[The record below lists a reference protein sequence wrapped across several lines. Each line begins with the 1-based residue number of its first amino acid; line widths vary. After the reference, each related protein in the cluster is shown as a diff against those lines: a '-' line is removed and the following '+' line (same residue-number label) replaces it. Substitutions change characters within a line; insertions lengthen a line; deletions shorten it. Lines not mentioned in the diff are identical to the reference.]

1 MKELR
6 NGKLPL
12 STKIGFGVGDIFG
25 GGAMMIIGFYYL
37 YFLTDVVLLSPSLAG
52 TAFLVSKVWDAVTD
66 PAMGIISDRTRTRF
80 GRRRPYFLAGIIL
93 IFLSFFAMWYPVDFT
108 NEMHRFVYVLVAYVF
123 FSSVITMVMIPYNAL
138 VPELTPDYNE
148 RTSVTTFRIF
158 FSGLSSL
165 LCAVVPFEIVKAFKP
180 DVNTGFIVMAA
191 AFGLFFALPF
201 IATFLTTRERPE
213 FQQDVMPLSLGRS
226 FVDPFRTPTFLP
238 VLFMYVCTFVAMDM
252 VMSIVIYFMTYYMG
266 KGDQTDYVLGVL
278 LVTQLAV
285 IPLYYLLSKRTSK
298 KTAFIVGVVIW
309 MCSMGFSFLIG
320 PQSPAYMLYLFGAL
334 VGAGTG
340 GVVIMIYSI
349 FPDIP
354 DVDELC
360 WGNRREGV
368 YSGMFMFMRKLS
380 SAIGI
385 FVISNIIEWA
395 GYRAPVGGVAQE
407 QTGTFILVLRIAFVG
422 LPVVLLL
429 LALVGAA
436 FYRLTPGLHGQIKE
450 LIEKRRGTAR
460 PTPEM
465 TARVREVRRALGGG
479 RP

>member
-1 MKELR
+1 MRELNR
-6 NGKLPL
+6 ERLPL

-66 PAMGIISDRTRTRF
+66 PVMGIISDRTRTRF
-80 GRRRPYFLAGIIL
+80 GRRRPYFLAGIVL

-108 NEMHRFVYVLVAYVF
+108 KEMHRFVYILVAYVF
-123 FSSVITMVMIPYNAL
+123 FSTVITMVMIPYNAL

-148 RTSVTTFRIF
+148 RTSLTTFRIF
-158 FSGLSSL
+158 FSGFSSL

-213 FQQDVMPLSLGRS
+213 FQKEAIPLNLTRS
-226 FVDPFRTPTFLP
+226 FIDPFRTPTFLP
-238 VLFMYVCTFVAMDM
+238 VLLMYVCTFVAMDM
-252 VMSIVIYFMTYYMG
+252 VMSVVIYFMSYYMG
-266 KGDQTDYVLGVL
+266 KGDQTNYVLGVL
-278 LVTQLAV
+278 LVTQLLV
-285 IPLYYLLSKRTSK
+285 LPLYYFLSKRTGK
-298 KTAFIVGVVIW
+298 KTAFIAGIVFWI
-309 MCSMGFSFLIG
+309 CSMGFSFLVG
-320 PQSPAYMLYLFGAL
+320 PGSPTFLTYVFGAL
-334 VGAGTG
+334 VGVGTG

-360 WGNRREGV
+360 WGSRREGI

-380 SAIGI
+380 SALGI
-385 FVISNIIEWA
+385 FIISNIIEWA
-395 GYRAPVGGVAQE
+395 GYRAPVEGVPQE
-407 QTGTFILVLRIAFVG
+407 QTGAFILVLRVVFAA
-422 LPVVLLL
+422 LPVALLL
-429 LALVGAA
+429 LALVSAS
-436 FYRLTPGLHGQIKE
+436 FYRLTPELHGRIKE
-450 LIEKRRGTAR
+450 LLEKRRGTAR
-460 PTPEM
+460 PTAEM
-465 TARVREVRRALGGG
+465 AAEERELRRALTG
-479 RP
+479 R

>member
-1 MKELR
+1 MNEVSR
-6 NGKLPL
+6 EKLSL
-12 STKIGFGVGDIFG
+12 KTKIGFGVGDIFG

-37 YFLTDVVLLSPSLAG
+37 YFLTDVMLLSPSLAG
-52 TAFLVSKVWDAVTD
+52 TAFLVSKLWDAVTD
-66 PAMGIISDRTRTRF
+66 PVMGIISDRTRTRF
-80 GRRRPYFLAGIIL
+80 GRRRPYFLAGIVL
-93 IFLSFFAMWYPVDFT
+93 IFISFFAMWYPVDFAK
-108 NEMHRFVYVLVAYVF
+108 EMHRFVYILVAYVF
-123 FSSVITMVMIPYNAL
+123 FSTVITMVMIPYNAL

-148 RTSVTTFRIF
+148 RTSLTTFRIF

-165 LCAVVPFEIVKAFKP
+165 LCAVVPFEIVKAFRP

-213 FQQDVMPLSLGRS
+213 FQQDAMPFDLKRS
-226 FVDPFRTPTFLP
+226 FTDPFKTPTFKP

-278 LVTQLAV
+278 LVAQLAV

-298 KTAFIVGVVIW
+298 KTAFIVGVVFWI
-309 MCSMGFSFLIG
+309 CSMGFSLMIG
-320 PQSPAYMLYLFGAL
+320 PDSPTYFMYVFGGL

-360 WGNRREGV
+360 WGSRREGV

-380 SAIGI
+380 SALGI
-385 FVISNIIEWA
+385 FIISNIIEWA
-395 GYRAPVGGVAQE
+395 GYRPPVEGIAQE
-407 QTGTFILVLRIAFVG
+407 QTGTFILVLRIVFAG

-429 LALVGAA
+429 LALIGAT
-436 FYRLTPGLHGQIKE
+436 FYRLTPGLHGRIKE
-450 LIEKRRGTAR
+450 LIEKRRGMAHPTAQ
-460 PTPEM
+460 M
-465 TARVREVRRALGGG
+465 TAEGQELRKALIG
-479 RP
+479 R

>member
-1 MKELR
+1 MREQNQGR
-6 NGKLPL
+6 LPL

-37 YFLTDVVLLSPSLAG
+37 YFLTDVVLLSPALAG

-66 PAMGIISDRTRTRF
+66 PIMGVISDRTRTRF
-80 GRRRPYFLAGIIL
+80 GRRRPYFLAGIVL
-93 IFLSFFAMWYPVDFT
+93 IFLSFFAMWYPVDFDK
-108 NEMHRFVYVLVAYVF
+108 EMHRFAYILVAYVF

-148 RTSVTTFRIF
+148 RTSLTTYRIF

-180 DVNTGFIVMAA
+180 DVSTGFVVMAV

-213 FQQDVMPLSLGRS
+213 FQKDAMPFDLKRS
-226 FVDPFRTPTFLP
+226 FIDPFRTPTFIP

-278 LVTQLAV
+278 LVAQLAV
-285 IPLYYLLSKRTSK
+285 IPLYYLFSKRTSK
-298 KTAFIVGVVIW
+298 KAAFITGVVIW
-309 MCSMGFSFLIG
+309 ICSMGFSFVIG
-320 PQSPAYMLYLFGAL
+320 PDSPAYILYLFGGL
-334 VGAGTG
+334 VGVGTG

-354 DVDELC
+354 DVDELY
-360 WGNRREGV
+360 WGSRREGV

-380 SAIGI
+380 SALGI
-385 FVISNIIEWA
+385 FIVSNIIQWA
-395 GYRAPVGGVAQE
+395 GYRAPVEGMPQE
-407 QTGTFILVLRIAFVG
+407 QTGAFILVLRVVFAG

-429 LALVGAA
+429 FALTSAA
-436 FYRLTPGLHGQIKE
+436 FYRLTPALHQRIKE
-450 LIEKRRGTAR
+450 LLEKRRGTAR
-460 PTPEM
+460 PTADISAEEGDLR
-465 TARVREVRRALGGG
+465 RVLTRR
-479 RP
+479 